1 MRTSWTGGPSAQ
13 GDAKHRG
20 AQRGL
25 SPGRRAVQK
34 HIWPVHSSARPS
46 PNASRGLSHLR
57 HWTRRPPVR
66 DLRLVHPLLPL
77 LRSYRGPYGKLNCRP
92 HSCQQSSSNHPK
104 LWPNPAARRRETES
118 HSSPVALHP
127 VMATAT
133 KVLHSLLLMRHHQ
146 CLPLCCRRK
155 RRPIRRRPWPRW
167 PQHVRPR
174 RPRRSLR
181 KQCAL
186 AEPVLATYARR
197 RHRRAE

>member
-1 MRTSWTGGPSAQ
+1 MSAPRREGSHEDATGGLSAQ
-13 GDAKHRG
+13 GDASTEGHRG
-20 AQRGL
+20 VITR
-25 SPGRRAVQK
+25 RRAVQK
-34 HIWPVHSSARPS
+34 HIWPVHSPGGL

-57 HWTRRPPVR
+57 HWTRPPVR
-66 DLRLVHPLLPL
+66 DLRLVHLLPL
-77 LRSYRGPYGKLNCRP
+77 RSMGPYGKPNCRP

-174 RPRRSLR
+174 G
-181 KQCAL
+181 QAIV
-186 AEPVLATYARR
+186 ANNAA
-197 RHRRAE
+197 